1 MSHIFINYINS
12 TRSAGSGD
20 CSLELGDGS
29 LTHFFVDPLN
39 DSRELQGLVIIF
51 QDNILKYEN
60 KFVSLPGITGSVLVI
75 ILL

>member
-39 DSRELQGLVIIF
+39 DSRELQGLVII
-51 QDNILKYEN
+51 YR
-60 KFVSLPGITGSVLVI
+60 ITESVLRI
-75 ILL
+75 WGRFY